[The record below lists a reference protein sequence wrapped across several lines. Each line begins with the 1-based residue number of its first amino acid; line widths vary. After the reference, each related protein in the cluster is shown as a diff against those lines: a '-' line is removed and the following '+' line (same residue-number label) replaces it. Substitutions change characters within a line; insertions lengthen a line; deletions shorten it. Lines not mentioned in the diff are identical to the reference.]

1 MPASRSRSWTGVK
14 DSTKDQAM
22 GGVNEDLGEC
32 PSGSLCIRVK
42 ILNSGFMNKTTK
54 YCLPFVGL
62 P

>member
-1 MPASRSRSWTGVK
+1 MK
-14 DSTKDQAM
+14 DSIKDQAM
-22 GGVNEDLGEC
+22 GEVNEDLGEC
-32 PSGSLCIRVK
+32 PSGSLCICVK